1 MSFYT
6 LLLSNALCISFII
19 FVGRQ
24 INNLYFFL
32 ILGTT
37 KLNGEEILIN
47 LFDCSSDEEH
57 SAIREFAYKDSN
69 VFILCYS
76 VVDRSSLNNVRDKW
90 IPEIRKFL
98 GKKVK
103 MILVGTQT
111 DVRDSVCLDQD
122 PPVSKAEG
130 SNFAREVGADYFMEC
145 SFSSPNSFCDI
156 FKHVALIGKKT
167 KRKRSPVN
175 LVRRLLGTN

>member
-1 MSFYT
+1 MY
-6 LLLSNALCISFII
+6 NALCISFII
-19 FVGRQ
+19 FVARQ

-122 PPVSKAEG
+122 TPVSKAEG
-130 SNFAREVGADYFMEC
+130 SNFARAVGADYFMEC
-145 SFSSPNSFCDI
+145 SFSSTNSFRDI